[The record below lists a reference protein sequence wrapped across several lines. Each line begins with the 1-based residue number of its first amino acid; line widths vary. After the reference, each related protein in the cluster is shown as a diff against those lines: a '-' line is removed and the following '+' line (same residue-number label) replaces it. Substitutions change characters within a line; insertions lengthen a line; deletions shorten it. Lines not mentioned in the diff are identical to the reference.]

1 MTPVLGA
8 VSQFSLE
15 LFFLLSS
22 YPFGKIYFPDR
33 EISLARFSFLDY
45 PFYTFFFFFFLLFR
59 SFSTRPV
66 LYIVT
71 VVLANTV
78 NYCFLLSTLYFA
90 LKRKLI
96 AIVVARTYS

>member
-45 PFYTFFFFFFLLFR
+45 PFYTFFFFFFCCLDPSLLVRYFILSR
-59 SFSTRPV
+59 WFLQTQ
-66 LYIVT
+66 LIT
-71 VVLANTV
+71 VF
-78 NYCFLLSTLYFA
+78 Y
-90 LKRKLI
+90 
-96 AIVVARTYS
+96 